1 MEMKMTDMNRKQ
13 KTDTVILAAV
23 FLGYLIFNGILLARH
38 ELWRDE
44 ANVWLMA
51 KELSPFQLF
60 LEIKY
65 QGHPCLWYLLIM
77 PFAKVGLPFRT
88 ISFISYLIM
97 AASAGLFLFK
107 APLGKIVKAA
117 VVLGPIFT
125 YYYAEIARNYCL
137 IALLLVLL
145 ALYYPKRNEKCVLY
159 GLLLGLLVQS
169 DMVVLMAAGM
179 ISLMWPCENLWK
191 CCKERTKEPF
201 LNSLK
206 GIWIP
211 LFSLFLLIAQ
221 FYHVSDSPVFQI
233 SSYGFMDLLKEI
245 RNYSCWIMIRLTG
258 RGEIFCQIFLLLSLA
273 LLLVVSARLKNIWAA
288 VVLTAAYLFEAV
300 FSVLI
305 YQLHIW
311 HFIALCFVMLW
322 TVWVLYL
329 QKEEVKPVGRV
340 VGIALFGLQ
349 ALVLVLSVCMFMRW
363 NYKEEA
369 SSLDNALH
377 GVYSD
382 GVYTAEY
389 IKQNISPDALMVS
402 VNVPYASTVI
412 AYLPEYTFYFAG
424 NGQRETY
431 ADWSDEQGRRI
442 SFEELLEWIRTSF
455 PEQSEFYLLDSEDSC
470 LTEADRLAECEVL
483 YQTLEETARGE
494 EYTIYRVILE

>member
-1 MEMKMTDMNRKQ
+1 MTDINRKQ

-51 KELSPFQLF
+51 KELSPLQLF
-60 LEIKY
+60 SEIKY

-77 PFAKVGLPFRT
+77 PFAKAGLPFQT

-117 VVLGPIFT
+117 VVLSPIFT

-179 ISLMWPCENLWK
+179 ISLMWLCETLWK
-191 CCKERTKEPF
+191 CFKERTNVPF
-201 LNSLK
+201 LNILK

-211 LFSLFLLIAQ
+211 LVSLFLLIAQ
-221 FYHVSDSPVFQI
+221 FYHVSDSPVFQV

-258 RGEIFCQIFLLLSLA
+258 RGETFCLIFLLLSLA
-273 LLLVVSARLKNIWAA
+273 LLLVVSARLKNLWAT
-288 VVLTAAYLFEAV
+288 VVMTAAYLFEAA

-311 HFIALCFVMLW
+311 HFIALCFVILW
-322 TVWVLYL
+322 TVWVLYF
-329 QKEEVKPVGRV
+329 QKEEVTAAGRT
-340 VGIALFGLQ
+340 VGIALLGLQ

-363 NYKEEA
+363 NHKEEA

-389 IKQNISPDALMVS
+389 IKENISPDALMVS

-424 NGQRETY
+424 NGSRETY
-431 ADWSDEQGRRI
+431 ADWSDEQDRRI
-442 SFEELLEWIRTSF
+442 SFEELLEWIRASF
-455 PEQSEFYLLDSEDSC
+455 PEQSEFYLLNSGDSC